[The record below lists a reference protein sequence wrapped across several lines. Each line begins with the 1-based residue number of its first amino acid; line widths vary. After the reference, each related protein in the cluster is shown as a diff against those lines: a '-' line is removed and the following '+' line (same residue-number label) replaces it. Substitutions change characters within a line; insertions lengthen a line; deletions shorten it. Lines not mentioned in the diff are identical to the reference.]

1 MNNDIK
7 AYVRNFIYD
16 TIYNVF
22 INSKKFQK
30 EIQELE
36 DDEEDE
42 YFGNSAIERRKSKN
56 SIVKVIYLLIKK
68 NTYNSRDQ
76 KKSASKFG
84 DEFMVK
90 VYLFKTKTC
99 LELALYINETV
110 FDLKNKLIERF
121 LKDKSIESKF
131 KLTFF
136 KPDGIKFFLYSV

>member
-1 MNNDIK
+1 
-7 AYVRNFIYD
+7 
-16 TIYNVF
+16 
-22 INSKKFQK
+22 
-30 EIQELE
+30 
-36 DDEEDE
+36 
-42 YFGNSAIERRKSKN
+42 
-56 SIVKVIYLLIKK
+56 
-68 NTYNSRDQ
+68 
-76 KKSASKFG
+76 
-84 DEFMVK
+84 MVK